1 MYQRDDPDSRG
12 YTQGYQTDS
21 FNQRR
26 CKIGVSLIVEQPWSV
41 YETLYHRCFLSS
53 CPFSFHSTLFPSPV
67 TQCSPHPQLSEGDVW
82 LHAFTQC
89 CIWTS
94 ESNLIAFIMVIIIC
108 HLAVGCTT
116 TFSDF
121 FFFSL
126 SLFFVF
132 YCIFMILNKFCCL
145 GFKAFKNIAATWNEL
160 QICRI
165 RSFL

>member
-1 MYQRDDPDSRG
+1 M
-12 YTQGYQTDS
+12 S
-21 FNQRR
+21 FGCR
-26 CKIGVSLIVEQPWSV
+26 
-41 YETLYHRCFLSS
+41 
-53 CPFSFHSTLFPSPV
+53 
-67 TQCSPHPQLSEGDVW
+67 
-82 LHAFTQC
+82 LHNYIF
-89 CIWTS
+89 W
-94 ESNLIAFIMVIIIC
+94 
-108 HLAVGCTT
+108 
-116 TFSDF
+116 F